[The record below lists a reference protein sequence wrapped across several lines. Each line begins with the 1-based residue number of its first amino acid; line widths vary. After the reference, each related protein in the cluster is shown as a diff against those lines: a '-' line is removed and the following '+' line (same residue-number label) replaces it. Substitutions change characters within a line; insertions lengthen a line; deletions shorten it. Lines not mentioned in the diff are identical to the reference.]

1 MRIMLGPELIW
12 TALLAALL
20 ITCCGQLTAAQKSQ
34 PVTTTQDFANAL
46 QDQTITE
53 IILDPSGTGVR
64 SPVMSLSLQ
73 TMQIERVL
81 SEAV

>member
-1 MRIMLGPELIW
+1 MNAMLGPERIW

-20 ITCCGQLTAAQKSQ
+20 ITHGGQPVAAQRSQ

-53 IILDPSGTGVR
+53 IILDPSGNGV
-64 SPVMSLSLQ
+64 SNVVKDPSDAVMADMSG
-73 TMQIERVL
+73 TH
-81 SEAV
+81 

>member
-1 MRIMLGPELIW
+1 MKAMLGPESIW

-20 ITCCGQLTAAQKSQ
+20 ITHGDQLAAAQKSQ

-53 IILDPSGTGVR
+53 IILDPSGNGV
-64 SPVMSLSLQ
+64 SSAVMDPTAADMADMSGS
-73 TMQIERVL
+73 R
-81 SEAV
+81 

>member
-1 MRIMLGPELIW
+1 MQAMPGPESIW

-20 ITCCGQLTAAQKSQ
+20 LAYSGQPAAAQKSV

-53 IILDPSGTGVR
+53 IILDPSGTGV
-64 SPVMSLSLQ
+64 SNPVSVAD
-73 TMQIERVL
+73 T
-81 SEAV
+81 AYP